1 MEQLTAAEDAART
14 GRGMSADRPRR
25 FADLRGRVALVTGAG
40 APDGIGFAAARALAQ
55 QGASVAITSTTSRI
69 VERAQELASLDG
81 EVVGLAADLS
91 RPEAATALVEAVAD
105 RLGDVDVLVN
115 NAGLRQLGMPEN
127 GRCFLDL
134 DVAGWQAALDCNLM
148 TAVHATRAVLPSM
161 IRRRHGRI
169 VFVSSVTGPHVAD
182 PGDAGY
188 ATGKA
193 AMEGLMRTIAVEY
206 AGRGITANAV
216 APGWVSTASSTPREL
231 TAGTYAPVGRP
242 GTPREVAAAIVFLAS
257 DESSYVTGHSLV
269 VDGGNVLQEHKGP
282 RDPVA

>member
-1 MEQLTAAEDAART
+1 M
-14 GRGMSADRPRR
+14 DRDEPQRP

-69 VERAQELASLDG
+69 AERAQELTS
-81 EVVGLAADLS
+81 VGVEALGIPADLS
-91 RPEAATALVEAVAD
+91 SPEAATSLARAVAD

-115 NAGLRQLGMPEN
+115 NAGLRQLGMPES
-127 GRCFLDL
+127 GRRFLDL
-134 DVAGWQAALDCNLM
+134 DIAGWQGALDCNLM
-148 TAVHATRAVLPSM
+148 TAVHITRAVLPSM

-206 AGRGITANAV
+206 GGHGITANAV

-231 TAGTYAPVGRP
+231 AAGAYAPVGRP
-242 GTPREVAAAIVFLAS
+242 GTPEEVAAAIVFLAS

-269 VDGGNVLQEHKGP
+269 VDGGNIMQEHKGP
-282 RDPVA
+282 REPAS